1 MRDRKKQRLLRK
13 LKEKGLSPKDETGL
27 PDPTPFEAVKRIIE
41 KEKKE
46 KKEIGD
52 KPDGE

>member
-27 PDPTPFEAVKRIIE
+27 QDPTPFEAVKRIIE
-41 KEKKE
+41 KEKKAVE
-46 KKEIGD
+46 EGKA
-52 KPDGE
+52 DGG